1 MLFFVGLWFALRVR
15 CPRDLAAWGS
25 YAATGSGHGLSLCA
39 VGYSQQAA
47 AAAHKGERSARV
59 KGCNA

>member
-47 AAAHKGERSARV
+47 AAVQSSAVLRV
-59 KGCNA
+59 KGCNP